1 MYLMIAILVMSILL
15 NVLLFWYIRKMLA
28 HLLHVSDDLGNLVE
42 DTVVFSTHLSDLHAA
57 EMYYGDQTLQNLI
70 KHSRALIAEMK
81 EFSEVYN
88 LVEDR
93 NDTFEGEIQ
102 EEQE

>member
-28 HLLHVSDDLGNLVE
+28 HLLHV
-42 DTVVFSTHLSDLHAA
+42 SDLHAA

>member
-1 MYLMIAILVMSILL
+1 MYLMAAILIISILL
-15 NVLLFWYIRKMLA
+15 NAVLIWYIRKMLS
-28 HLLHVSDDLGNLVE
+28 HLLHVSDNLGDLVE
-42 DTVVFSTHLSDLHAA
+42 STVVFSEHLNDLHAA

-70 KHSRALIAEMK
+70 KHSRALVAEMK
-81 EFSEVYN
+81 DFSEVYN

-93 NDTFEGEIQ
+93 NDAFEGEFQ